1 MSDMRTPNGVYNT
14 SSPWFT
20 NQEGQNGANG
30 VPSIPRHQYLGPFAS
45 NEQRLTQQAI
55 QVGLL
60 PADEVAD
67 MVQVPLPQVQL
78 FPPRYGY
85 ETRTIGIM
93 DIMDLDKPD
102 LAKNRNNPRVSWFS
116 GGVAGYSG
124 ASRNSLGQV

>member
-1 MSDMRTPNGVYNT
+1 MGDQKTPNGVYNT

-20 NQEGQNGANG
+20 NQDD
-30 VPSIPRHQYLGPFAS
+30 VPEIPRYQYLGPFAT

-67 MVQVPLPQVQL
+67 LVRPQLPQVEK
-78 FPPRYGY
+78 FPPRFGY

-116 GGVAGYSG
+116 GGLGSYQG
-124 ASRNSLGQV
+124 ASRNALGSV